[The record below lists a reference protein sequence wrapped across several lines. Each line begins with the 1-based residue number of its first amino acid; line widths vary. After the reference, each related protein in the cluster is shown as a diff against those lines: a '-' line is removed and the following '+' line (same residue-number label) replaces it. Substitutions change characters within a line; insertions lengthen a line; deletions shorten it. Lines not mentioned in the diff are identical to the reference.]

1 MAMMCRQLQSNEFGV
16 PLEIYAFSKDKTWIN
31 YEFIMA
37 DIFDHIIASV
47 VYFDL
52 EIYELPTSKSFNA
65 NPSKPEFKT

>member
-1 MAMMCRQLQSNEFGV
+1 
-16 PLEIYAFSKDKTWIN
+16 
-31 YEFIMA
+31 MA

-65 NPSKPEFKT
+65 TPSTPEFKT

>member
-1 MAMMCRQLQSNEFGV
+1 MVMMCRQLQSNEFGI
-16 PLEIYAFSKDKTWIN
+16 PLEIYAFSSDKTWIN

-52 EIYELPTSKSFNA
+52 EIYELPTSKSFLKVEPKSEN
-65 NPSKPEFKT
+65 KP